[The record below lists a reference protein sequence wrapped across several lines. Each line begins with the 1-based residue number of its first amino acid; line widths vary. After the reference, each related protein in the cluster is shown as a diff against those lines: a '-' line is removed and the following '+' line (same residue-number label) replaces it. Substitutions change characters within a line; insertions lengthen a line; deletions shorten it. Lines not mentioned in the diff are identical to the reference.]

1 MDIIKIIFTSIGS
14 LAAMFCITRL
24 TGNRQMSQMS
34 MFDYVNGITVGSIA
48 AEFATSLEQDFWL
61 PLTAMAVYG
70 LAAVAIA
77 WGTCKSMALR
87 RFFNGRPTVLFEH
100 GKLYE
105 QNLAAARMDINEFLT
120 QCRAAGYFDLT
131 QLESAVLE
139 TNGQVSFLPLSERR
153 PVTPQDLG
161 LAVQPEKPC
170 VCVVM
175 DGRVLAGNLRAT
187 GNDEVWLRRAL
198 AAQNAGRLED
208 VFLATVNAQNQ
219 LAVFARTGRQ
229 VKRELFE

>member
-1 MDIIKIIFTSIGS
+1 MDIIKIVFTSLGS
-14 LAAMFCITRL
+14 LAAMFCITKL
-24 TGNRQMSQMS
+24 TGNRQVSQMS
-34 MFDYVNGITVGSIA
+34 MFDYVNGITIGSIA

-70 LAAVAIA
+70 AAAVLIA
-77 WGTCKSMALR
+77 WATCRSMGLR

-105 QNLAAARMDINEFLT
+105 KNLAAARMDINEFLT
-120 QCRAAGYFDLT
+120 QCRTAGYFDLA

-139 TNGQVSFLPLSERR
+139 TNGQVSFLPLSQQR

-175 DGRVLAGNLRAT
+175 DGHVLPDNLKAT
-187 GNDEVWLRRAL
+187 GNDGVWLQREL
-198 AAQNAGRLED
+198 AAQKAGRLED

-219 LAVFARTGRQ
+219 LTVFERTGRRI
-229 VKRELFE
+229 KREFFE

>member
-1 MDIIKIIFTSIGS
+1 
-14 LAAMFCITRL
+14 
-24 TGNRQMSQMS
+24 MS
-34 MFDYVNGITVGSIA
+34 MFDYVNGITIGSIA

-70 LAAVAIA
+70 AAAVLIA
-77 WGTCKSMALR
+77 WATCRSMALR

-105 QNLAAARMDINEFLT
+105 KNLAAARMDINEFLT
-120 QCRAAGYFDLT
+120 QC
-131 QLESAVLE
+131 
-139 TNGQVSFLPLSERR
+139 

-161 LAVQPEKPC
+161 LTVQPEKPC

-175 DGRVLAGNLRAT
+175 DGHVLADNLKAT
-187 GNDEVWLRRAL
+187 GNDGVWLRREL
-198 AAQNAGRLED
+198 AAQKAGRLED

-219 LAVFARTGRQ
+219 LTVFERTGRQ
-229 VKRELFE
+229 IKREFFE

>member
-1 MDIIKIIFTSIGS
+1 MPGRALSPFT
-14 LAAMFCITRL
+14 
-24 TGNRQMSQMS
+24 
-34 MFDYVNGITVGSIA
+34 
-48 AEFATSLEQDFWL
+48 
-61 PLTAMAVYG
+61 
-70 LAAVAIA
+70 
-77 WGTCKSMALR
+77 MALR

-175 DGRVLAGNLRAT
+175 DGRGRTEIGGNHTDHQHGRVLAGNLRAT

>member
-1 MDIIKIIFTSIGS
+1 MDIVKIIFTSIGS

-24 TGNRQMSQMS
+24 IGNRQMSQMS

-198 AAQNAGRLED
+198 A
-208 VFLATVNAQNQ
+208 TVNAQNQ